1 MISKKGREGLGRDVG
16 RQGGRQEGW
25 HGDIPQKLNP
35 HICSTKK

>member
-1 MISKKGREGLGRDVG
+1 MISKKGREGLGRDV
-16 RQGGRQEGW
+16 GRQEGW